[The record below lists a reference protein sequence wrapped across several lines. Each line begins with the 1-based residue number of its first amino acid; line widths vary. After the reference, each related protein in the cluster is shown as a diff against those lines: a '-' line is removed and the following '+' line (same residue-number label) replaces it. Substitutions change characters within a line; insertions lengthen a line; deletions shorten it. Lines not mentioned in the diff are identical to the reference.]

1 MQKKAFY
8 ATFYINK
15 CLLNI
20 FEFLNN
26 MLKGIL
32 SVLAIFIFIN
42 CYSKKP
48 FSTNPQNQKIVQE
61 TEKPIFKKNNGQ
73 WDNEI
78 LYRLSSGETSIA
90 FYKNKIQFGL
100 RKVGHQKAKDGQHP
114 EVSYLV
120 WDLVIENNNES
131 HAVLGSRQQPSKIN
145 YFIGNSGKSI
155 ELQEFEQ
162 LTYHNI
168 YPNIDL
174 VFHLDVNRVMKY
186 DFVVKPGGDL
196 TAIKLRYDGIKKLN
210 KDSRGNLVITTPWNH
225 KLKEGKPVSWQIING
240 KKVKVEI
247 DYVVSSK
254 TLCYKANETISPNST
269 LIIDPLMLDWSTYF
283 YGKVGT
289 TGWGYTYVMDMDID
303 KDNSVY
309 LTGFTTERFP
319 MKVGTYDTIPTGT
332 NTWDGFVA
340 KMSVNGDSLLYFTY
354 IGGSSFSYI
363 LSIAVNTQ
371 KQPVV
376 SGFTY
381 AKDFPVTSN
390 AYDKTGGNSSG
401 YRGFIT
407 KFSSDYKTLVFSTYF
422 GKSNTWGT
430 VIQSMQLTANG
441 DIVFTGNTNASDF
454 PVTTGCFQSTYGGG
468 ANDAFLTRLS
478 ADGSKLVYST
488 FFGGTGDDKAT
499 DISINATEDVYIVG
513 STSNSNFPLTM
524 GAQGPFK
531 YSNSDIMDGFV
542 ARIQYDGKK
551 LIWSKMMGGSASDYF
566 EGLYVNSNDELYI
579 GGYSNSSNFYVTAN
593 ALQATNNGGYDH
605 VIVKMNKAGTN
616 LYYSTYLGGGND
628 DYFYSGYWWT
638 SNIRIT
644 ANVKDEAIIGGITK
658 SFNYPITAD
667 ALQNKNNSKGAS
679 SWASNVAITKLSYD
693 GSQLLYG
700 TYFGGSEFEWP
711 TVLKVKKISCM
722 SSILYGGI
730 TASKDYPTTGGVFKE
745 KAKNSTGWSYSG
757 FMSRFRD
764 TLYTEP
770 IGFKSNFVEC
780 DMVFEILDAKNRG
793 AEYLWSDKSKRQNL
807 IVTDTGTYWVRATYG
822 CDTVSD
828 TITLK
833 LQYSPVLNL
842 KDDTTLC
849 NNTTGYNLDAKNDT
863 ILRKYLWSTSDTTQI
878 INTKTPGLYWVTVST
893 PNCGSIT
900 DSTELTFLKSPNIT
914 NIKDSVFC
922 DAINWLVKTDSLG
935 IGTTYNW
942 STNDTNLSTLIT
954 KTGNYFLKV
963 KNYCG
968 QDSVFFKT
976 ELLIT
981 PVAKLPKDTLVC
993 DIFSLT
999 YKVGRANNE
1008 EYYLW
1013 FDPINK
1019 VGYGIKDTF
1028 SMNTKGLWAV
1038 SVKNKCGIA
1047 IDSIQIE
1054 QRLTPKLS
1062 LGKDTVYCGN
1072 MSKVLA
1078 IGLSKNDETYLW
1090 NTANTTNTQTIINP
1104 GIYWARIKNICGQVS
1119 DTIQFTQ
1126 KNSLKIDLGN
1136 DSIFCNTISKSF
1148 DISQPD
1154 PDALYTWHDA
1164 NNGKLYTSTKPEKI
1178 WASISNLCGVVS
1190 DTVVFS
1196 LLNTPTVNL
1205 GKDFVFCDVVTPVSL
1220 TVGKLLNGETY
1231 LWSNTKITP
1240 ITEFANAGKHW
1251 VQIKNKCGIA
1261 SDTMVIVLV
1270 NSPLVSIGP
1279 DTSLCGIFN
1288 LPLNA
1293 QNPGLAYYWEPTG
1306 ETTQK
1311 IIAHQQVN
1319 YKVTVTDANGCFG
1332 FDELQV
1338 KDDCKSKWY
1347 IPNSFTPNGDLLN
1360 DNFAPIFLNC
1370 ENYKIQIFNNWGE
1383 KLFESSDPFQHWDG
1397 YYHGKLV
1404 QDDTYIY
1411 TIHFKSS
1418 EDKKWYNINGGVLLL
1433 N

>member
-1 MQKKAFY
+1 M
-8 ATFYINK
+8 T
-15 CLLNI
+15 
-20 FEFLNN
+20 
-26 MLKGIL
+26 KGIL
-32 SVLAIFIFIN
+32 SLLAIFVFMN
-42 CYSKKP
+42 GYSKKP
-48 FSTNPQNQKIVQE
+48 FSGGSHNQRIFQE

-73 WDNEI
+73 WDHEV

-90 FYKNKIQFGL
+90 FYKDKIQFGL
-100 RKVGHQKAKDGQHP
+100 RKVGHQKAKQGQHP
-114 EVSYLV
+114 EMSYLV
-120 WDLVIENNNES
+120 WDLVIENNNKD
-131 HAVLGSRQQPSKIN
+131 HALIADGIHPSKIN
-145 YFIGNSGKSI
+145 YFIGTSGKSI
-155 ELQEFEQ
+155 ELDEFDK
-162 LTYHNI
+162 LTYSNI

-174 VFHLDVNRVMKY
+174 VFYLDPNRVMKY

-196 TAIKLRYDGIKKLN
+196 SDITLRYDGIKKLS

-225 KLKEGKPVSWQIING
+225 KLKEGKPISWQLINA
-240 KKVKVEI
+240 KKEMVSVE
-247 DYVVSSK
+247 YEVSAN
-254 TLCYKANETISPNST
+254 TLRYKSNTKLDPRST

-303 KDNSVY
+303 KDNHVY

-363 LSIAVNTQ
+363 LSIAVNSQ

-407 KFSSDYKTLVFSTYF
+407 KFSSDYKSLVFSTYF

-430 VIQSMQLTANG
+430 VIQSMQLTNNG

-454 PVTTGCFQSTYGGG
+454 PVTTGCYQSTYGGG

-488 FFGGTGDDKAT
+488 FFGGTGDDKAS
-499 DISINATEDVYIVG
+499 DISINSAEDVYLVG

-566 EGLYVNSNDELYI
+566 EGLYVNANDELYI
-579 GGYSNSSNFYVTAN
+579 GGYSNSTNFYVTAN
-593 ALQATNNGGYDH
+593 ALQSTNNGGYDH

-658 SFNYPITAD
+658 SSNYPITSD
-667 ALQNKNNSKGAS
+667 AIQNKNNSKGAS

-730 TASKDYPTTGGVFKE
+730 TASKDYPTTSGVFKE

-770 IGFKSNFVEC
+770 INFKTNFVEC

-793 AEYLWSDKSKRQNL
+793 AEYLWNDKSKRQNL

-828 TITLK
+828 TINLK
-833 LQYSPVLNL
+833 LQYSPTLNL
-842 KDDTTLC
+842 TSDTTLC
-849 NNTTGYNLDAKNDT
+849 NNTTGYTIDAKNDT
-863 ILRKYLWSTSDTTQI
+863 ILRKYLWNTNDTTQKI
-878 INTKTPGLYWVTVST
+878 TTKTPGLYWVTVST

-900 DSTELTFLKSPNIT
+900 DSTQLKFLKIPNIQSL
-914 NIKDSVFC
+914 KDSIFC
-922 DAINWLVKTDSLG
+922 DTILWNVKTDSLG
-935 IGTTYNW
+935 LGTVYTW
-942 STNDTNLSTLIT
+942 STKDTGLTTFIN
-954 KTGNYFLKV
+954 KTGTYFLKI

-968 QDSVFFKT
+968 QDSVSFKAD
-976 ELLIT
+976 LLNT

-993 DIFSLT
+993 DMFSLS
-999 YKVGRANNE
+999 YKVGRANNK

-1013 FDPINK
+1013 FDPVNK

-1028 SMNTKGLWAV
+1028 SMNTPGLWAV
-1038 SVKNKCGIA
+1038 SVKNICGTAVDSIA
-1047 IDSIQIE
+1047 IV
-1054 QRLTPKLS
+1054 QRLTPKLN
-1062 LGKDTVYCGN
+1062 LGQDTVYCGN
-1072 MSKVLA
+1072 LSKVLT
-1078 IGLSKNDETYLW
+1078 IGLSLNDETYLW
-1090 NTANTTNTQTIINP
+1090 NTNNFTRSQTISSQ
-1104 GIYWARIKNICGQVS
+1104 GVYWARIKNICGQVS
-1119 DTIQFTQ
+1119 DTIKFTQ
-1126 KNSLKIDLGN
+1126 KNSLKIDLGK
-1136 DSIFCNTISKSF
+1136 DSIFCNTVSNSF
-1148 DISQPD
+1148 DITQPD
-1154 PDALYTWHDA
+1154 PDAVYKWHDA
-1164 NNGKLYTSTKPEKI
+1164 TTGKSYLSNKPEKI
-1178 WASISNLCGVVS
+1178 WASITNLCGLVS
-1190 DTVVFS
+1190 DTVIFS
-1196 LLNTPTVNL
+1196 LINTPSVNL
-1205 GKDFVFCDVVTPVSL
+1205 GKDYTFCDFVIPVPL
-1220 TVGKLLNGETY
+1220 TVGKIANSETY
-1231 LWSNTKITP
+1231 LWSDNKTVSAN
-1240 ITEFANAGKHW
+1240 EFSNPGKHW
-1251 VQIKNKCGIA
+1251 VQLKNKCGIV
-1261 SDTMVIVLV
+1261 SDTIAINLV
-1270 NSPLVSIGP
+1270 NSPKVNIGL

-1288 LPLNA
+1288 LPLDA
-1293 QNPGLAYYWEPTG
+1293 GNPGLAYYWEPNG
-1306 ETTQK
+1306 EISQK
-1311 IIAHQQVN
+1311 INAKQQVI
-1319 YKVTVTDANGCFG
+1319 YKVTVTDVNGCFG
-1332 FDELQV
+1332 TDDLQI

-1347 IPNSFTPNGDLLN
+1347 IPNSFTPNGDQLN
-1360 DNFAPIFLNC
+1360 DEFAPTFLNC
-1370 ENYKIQIFNNWGE
+1370 ENYKLQIFNNWGE
-1383 KLFESSDPFQHWDG
+1383 KLFESTDHTKHWDG
-1397 YYHGKLV
+1397 FYKGQIV
-1404 QDDTYIY
+1404 QDDMYIY

-1433 N
+1433 H